1 MSFEFAPPDNAVL
14 QILEIKFSLEDDN
27 LYTGITDYSLFVEI
41 TEEEEEEESNDQA
54 DAIASSIFENAS

>member
-41 TEEEEEEESNDQA
+41 TEEEEEESNDQA
-54 DAIASSIFENAS
+54 DAITSSIFENAS

>member
-1 MSFEFAPPDNAVL
+1 MSFEFSPPDNAVL

-41 TEEEEEEESNDQA
+41 TEEEEEESNDQA

>member
-41 TEEEEEEESNDQA
+41 TEEEEEESNDQA